1 MLKKKKKIAE
11 QKDTKQQQ
19 RCISNSQNLDNG
31 WMDGWRYT
39 ILNKWHLYYV
49 TLTEVETCGIKGAK
63 SAE

>member
-1 MLKKKKKIAE
+1 MYFKLSE
-11 QKDTKQQQ
+11 FGQ
-19 RCISNSQNLDNG
+19 